1 MSEIYIN
8 IKEIRNINHSVS
20 VMSSNLSIEKKKLG
34 MMRWTIPE
42 EIMTK
47 CEIRERFN
55 EVIRRIEKV
64 ETELEEIRRVTANS
78 ISQYMRT
85 EEKLQNSADKISEWI

>member
-64 ETELEEIRRVTANS
+64 ETELEEIHRVTANS